1 MEASEAMHPPEKT
14 KAAARRR
21 DFARRLIRAALIA
34 LWFVVLTFPLAGMR
48 LSDGEIILRWK
59 NIAVIY
65 MLSFAAAL
73 VWRKLLAMRGGAKPP
88 PQGRGENNN
97 SSSQTK
103 TATSSPGWG
112 AAANAF
118 REKLRTDPR
127 YGRVAMGGLFAAL
140 LVFPF
145 VFSAYQVS
153 ILTTALM
160 YVALGLGLNIVVGLA
175 GLLDLGYVA
184 FYAVGAYSYALAHQY
199 WGLGFWSVL
208 PAAGALAA
216 LFGIVLGIPVLRLR
230 GDYLAIVTLGFGE
243 IIRLILENWSEVTQ
257 GPRGIADIPKPALGA
272 AGGWIKK
279 IGGVSDFE
287 ASQIGMYFI
296 VALMILITIVVV
308 HRLDNSRIG
317 RAWLALREDE
327 LACRA
332 MGIDTTATKL
342 RAFALGACW
351 AGFIGA
357 MFAAKTSFVNPASF
371 VFHQSAIIL
380 CIVVLGGMGSI
391 LGVVIAALLLTLIP
405 EYLREFSDYRM
416 LVFGAL
422 MVLMM
427 VFRPGG
433 LIGNTRPRYR
443 K

>member
-1 MEASEAMHPPEKT
+1 MEASEASSSPRRGEKPA
-14 KAAARRR
+14 KR
-21 DFARRLIRAALIA
+21 FARAALIA
-34 LWFVVLTFPLAGMR
+34 LWFVALTFPLAGIR
-48 LSDGEIILRWK
+48 VAENEIILRWR
-59 NIAVIY
+59 NIGAIFA
-65 MLSFAAAL
+65 LAFAAAL
-73 VWRKLLAMRGGAKPP
+73 LWRRLLAAARRPRDEQGRLAVWR
-88 PQGRGENNN
+88 
-97 SSSQTK
+97 
-103 TATSSPGWG
+103 
-112 AAANAF
+112 
-118 REKLRTDPR
+118 EKMRTDPR
-127 YGRVAMGGLFAAL
+127 VGRAALGLLLAAL

-243 IIRLILENWSEVTQ
+243 IIRLVLENWSEVTQ
-257 GPRGIADIPKPALGA
+257 GPRGIADIPKPELGPAAALIKSL
-272 AGGWIKK
+272 GGF
-279 IGGVSDFE
+279 SDFE
-287 ASQIGMYFI
+287 AAQVGMYFI

-391 LGVVIAALLLTLIP
+391 LGVVIAALILTLVP
-405 EYLREFSDYRM
+405 EYLREFSEYRM
-416 LVFGAL
+416 LAFGAL